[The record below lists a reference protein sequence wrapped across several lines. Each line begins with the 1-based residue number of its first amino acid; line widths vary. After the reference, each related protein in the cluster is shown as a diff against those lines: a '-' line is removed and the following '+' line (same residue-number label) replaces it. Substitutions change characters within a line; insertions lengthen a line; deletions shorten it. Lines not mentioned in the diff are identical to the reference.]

1 MVIRIASDPT
11 LRQIRRIAG
20 EGGQVS
26 YDVDVPT
33 IGGTRHF
40 AFAGN
45 IFVGPVLVTSRDE
58 AGQWDQEVIDDPRR
72 FGEFVSSDWVSRFL
86 AARHGDGPSDQTE
99 AWRRIS

>member
-1 MVIRIASDPT
+1 VIGIANDPT
-11 LRQIRRIAG
+11 FRQIRRIAG

-26 YDVDVPT
+26 YYVDVPT
-33 IGGTRHF
+33 IGGGTRHF

-45 IFVGPVLVTSRDE
+45 IFVGPVLVTSRDDP
-58 AGQWDQEVIDDPRR
+58 GQWDHEVIDDPRR